1 MAHHVLQL
9 ALAQLNF
16 KVGDLAGNLLK
27 IETAIQSTTNC
38 DLFVFPELALT
49 GYPLQDLVNRPDLY
63 IELEQITARLLELSH
78 QQAFLIGLPVRENGA
93 TYNAVLLFSAG
104 QILATYYKQNLPNY
118 GVFDEKRNFTAGAE
132 PTVIDFKGHR
142 LGLLICEDLWSAE
155 VVEQTCA
162 AGANVILAVNASP
175 YEINKY
181 KQRMAILT
189 ARCQE
194 NKVPLIYVNA
204 IGGQDEL
211 VFDGNSVALDQAGKL
226 CVRLPHCE
234 ERIGH
239 VVIEAGQIA
248 PGQIAPEL
256 SEHAATYEALVLAV
270 RDYVNKN
277 GFPGVILGLS
287 GGIDSALTLAIAI
300 DALGAEKV
308 HTVMMPYTY
317 TAEISIEDAKKQA
330 IDMGCAF
337 DIIPIKP
344 MVTSFMAELTPLFAK
359 TARDTTEEN
368 LQARC
373 RGTVLMAL
381 SNKYGKLLLT
391 TGNKSELAVGYCTLY
406 GDMCGGFGPIKD
418 IPKTLVYDL
427 SRYRNS
433 LGLAIPERVIVRPPS
448 AELAPDQKDE
458 DSLPPYDILDGII
471 DGYVEQDMS
480 ISMLVAQGYPEEHVI
495 RVIQLIERNEYKR
508 QQGAVGPKVT
518 KRNFNKD
525 RRIPITHGYLQTM
538 LASYKQT
545 RVSDEEN

>member
-27 IETAIQSTTNC
+27 IETAIQKTTEC
-38 DLFVFPELALT
+38 DLVIFPELALT
-49 GYPLQDLVNRPDLY
+49 GYPLQDIVNRTDLF
-63 IELEQITARLLELSH
+63 IELEQITARLLEVSH
-78 QQAFLIGLPVRENGA
+78 HRAFLLGLPVRDGDA
-93 TYNAVLLFSAG
+93 TYNAVSLFSAG
-104 QILATYYKQNLPNY
+104 KILVTYSKQNLPNY
-118 GVFDEKRNFTAGAE
+118 GVFDEKRNFTAGSE
-132 PTVIDFKGHR
+132 PVVIDFKGHR
-142 LGLLICEDLWSAE
+142 LGFLICEDLWSPEIVQA
-155 VVEQTCA
+155 TCA
-162 AGANVILAVNASP
+162 AGANVLISVNASP
-175 YEINKY
+175 YEINKHE
-181 KQRMAILT
+181 QRMAVLT

-194 NKVPLIYVNA
+194 NNVSLVYVNA

-211 VFDGNSVALDQAGKL
+211 VFDGNSIVLDNTGKL
-226 CVRLPHCE
+226 CARLPHCE
-234 ERIGH
+234 EHIGR
-239 VVIEAGQIA
+239 VVIEAGQRVT
-248 PGQIAPEL
+248 GQIAPERT
-256 SEHAATYEALVLAV
+256 EHAATYEALVLAV
-270 RDYVNKN
+270 RDYASKN

-300 DALGAEKV
+300 DALGAENV

-330 IDMGCAF
+330 VDMGCAF

-344 MVTSFMAELTPLFAK
+344 MVTSFMGELTPLFAN
-359 TARDTTEEN
+359 TGRDTTEEN
-368 LQARC
+368 IQARC
-373 RGTVLMAL
+373 RGIVLMAL

-427 SRYRNS
+427 SRYRNN

-480 ISMLVAQGYPEEHVI
+480 ISMLVAQGYPEEHVV

-508 QQGAVGPKVT
+508 QQGAVGPKIT

-525 RRIPITHGYLQTM
+525 RRIPLTHGYLQTM
-538 LASYKQT
+538 LNSYEK
-545 RVSDEEN
+545 EKKKGPL